1 MNQEAMNMNWYYPQV
16 YCEFLEIILEIEI
29 FIMENISDHQPP
41 PMKLRLALNGEP
53 FEQQSSMAGVYS
65 LQSSL
70 VNGFPH
76 WKHEASDNAI
86 WLFGRWKVGHNE
98 NIGTGNADIHG
109 PYNIEEW
116 PNNISSKLQFFDGNK
131 YQEAENGDI
140 IFEDCSTKGNFIFLY
155 NSTRLYNQEQNLYRF
170 QRQHQEPKTHL
181 LLNEKCLV
189 SSSPRDDLID
199 IVYLTF

>member
-70 VNGFPH
+70 VNGFPY
-76 WKHEASDNAI
+76 WKHDSDKAIWIYGEWKIAPDEYIGMANAI
-86 WLFGRWKVGHNE
+86 IR
-98 NIGTGNADIHG
+98 G
-109 PYNIEEW
+109 PSGIEEW
-116 PNNISSKLQFFDGNK
+116 PNNISSKWRFHERLGK
-131 YQEAENGDI
+131 WPEAESGDI
-140 IFEDCSTKGNFIFLY
+140 VFQDCSPKGNIAF
-155 NSTRLYNQEQNLYRF
+155 S
-170 QRQHQEPKTHL
+170 
-181 LLNEKCLV
+181 
-189 SSSPRDDLID
+189 
-199 IVYLTF
+199 